1 MEIEMEEI
9 IPDEEL
15 EIEDVELDV
24 IKEYSGAGTSDYTKL
39 ENKPQINGV
48 ELVGNMTTKELEIMQ
63 SYNVKD
69 YGAVGDG
76 ITDDTEA
83 FRKCIMEANGN
94 QVIVPAGT
102 YAVNHLEPYFI
113 YEKYIDEN
121 GKEKQRKVYEDVSIN
136 MIGINRPT
144 IIRTKVQDPNPSK
157 ADYRAIM
164 LFNNVKYA
172 KITGIDFD
180 SKRDDFLFPTGTKKE
195 YKNYMSEI
203 EYKGGFYFDIKNS
216 YKKRMSPDYEGA
228 LIPVQPGEKFKI
240 TARTTS
246 STVLATFYSEYNY
259 KEGTATG
266 ETMTYVSLKGESSKT
281 YTNEEVI
288 VPEGCYWMGVN
299 SYTKSSY
306 SGATPLYIEK
316 EVTVD
321 TYEWFGTAVFY
332 FVGGGRNIEIDHCN
346 FMNTS
351 REAIYCKGNF
361 ENVHVHDCTFN
372 DVSANFWSRKGNM
385 TNFVFENN
393 TSNRCRTMAVEFDTE
408 NGFQSRNLL
417 IKNNRFTDIVKSAV
431 TLVNCRD
438 VVIEG
443 NYYSYF
449 DTDKDTYSE
458 YMGVVDASPYF
469 VWMITDV
476 QEDATA
482 GEDFSSNVVIRN
494 NKGIARR
501 AVSLMPSSDTTVNG
515 NPVTDEDIFYKN
527 IEIYN
532 NKFDI
537 SDTFVSTNNSQ
548 NVQVYN
554 NYANGTIQYGFI
566 HPDSV
571 GITAFGNVIEPESV
585 NVSQRYKLIHV
596 ANLID
601 GELSVNGVDYTD
613 ICSIKLT
620 ETSTLKTINMK
631 PKIGSSLLLFVKD
644 SDLIVETD
652 GNILNAGTITA
663 NNVARFIFYGTKWI
677 LMN

>member
-1 MEIEMEEI
+1 
-9 IPDEEL
+9 
-15 EIEDVELDV
+15 
-24 IKEYSGAGTSDYTKL
+24 
-39 ENKPQINGV
+39 
-48 ELVGNMTTKELEIMQ
+48 
-63 SYNVKD
+63 
-69 YGAVGDG
+69 
-76 ITDDTEA
+76 
-83 FRKCIMEANGN
+83 
-94 QVIVPAGT
+94 
-102 YAVNHLEPYFI
+102 
-113 YEKYIDEN
+113 
-121 GKEKQRKVYEDVSIN
+121 
-136 MIGINRPT
+136 
-144 IIRTKVQDPNPSK
+144 
-157 ADYRAIM
+157 M

-266 ETMTYVSLKGESSKT
+266 EAMTYVSLKGESSKT

-299 SYTKSSY
+299 SYIKSVSDVVTHL
-306 SGATPLYIEK
+306 SIQK

-321 TYEWFGTAVFY
+321 TFEWFGTAVFY
-332 FVGGGRNIEIDHCN
+332 FTGGGKNVEIDHCN

-351 REAIYCKGNF
+351 REAVYCKGDF
-361 ENVHVHDCTFN
+361 ENVHIHDCTFN
-372 DVSANFWSRKGNM
+372 NVSANFWSRKGCM
-385 TNFVFENN
+385 TNFIFENN

-408 NGFQSRNLL
+408 NGFQSKNLL

-431 TLVNCRD
+431 TLVNCHD

-449 DTDKDTYSE
+449 DTENETYSE
-458 YMGVVDASPYF
+458 YMGVIDASPYF

-537 SDTFVSTNNSQ
+537 KDTFVSTNNSQ
-548 NVQVYN
+548 NIHVYD
-554 NYANGTIQYGFI
+554 NYAGGTIQYGFI

-571 GITAFGNVIEPESV
+571 GITTFKNVIEPESV
-585 NVSQRYKLIHV
+585 DVNQRYKLFHV
-596 ANLID
+596 AKLID
-601 GELSVNGVDYTD
+601 GELSVNGVDYSDNCTIKPLETD
-613 ICSIKLT
+613 
-620 ETSTLKTINMK
+620 TLKRINMK
-631 PKIGSSLLLFVKD
+631 PKIGNSLLLYVKEK
-644 SDLIVETD
+644 DLKIETG
-652 GNILNAGTITA
+652 GNILNGGIIKA
-663 NNVARFIFYGTKWI
+663 NNTCKFTFNGTKWVPSYEANI
-677 LMN
+677 TETIGDIETLLGGV